1 MPAEGQP
8 GRARKPATAHT
19 ARRNHEA
26 LASLPPDDEQDFRD
40 ATRGLIA
47 PFEPAIVET
56 EGGRR
61 AWELQ
66 SYDFLDANCPDTAH
80 PSLWRQSRLSRIA
93 GLFELAP
100 GFYQLRGFDLS
111 NMHVIE
117 GDEGIVVIDPLIS
130 AETAAAALAL
140 YREHRGERPVTGLAY
155 THSHVDH
162 FGGAK
167 GIVSQ
172 EEVDGR
178 LIPVL
183 APAGFLHHAVSE
195 NVFAGTAMGRRAGYM
210 YGALL
215 GRGPDGQV
223 GSGLG
228 QTTSLGTITLIPPN
242 LDVTETGQEEVVD
255 GVRMAFQLTPGTE
268 APAEMNV
275 HFPDARVLCIADNA
289 ARAMHNILTPRGALV
304 RDPRIWAHY
313 LDEAIELFGAD
324 SDVLFS
330 GHHWPCWG
338 TERIVDYLEK
348 QRDLYR
354 YLHDQ
359 TLRLLNQGH
368 TGPEIAEMVELPP
381 SLARE
386 WHCREYYGSVSHNVK
401 AIYQRYMGWFDGNPA
416 HLWEHPPV
424 EQARRYVEF
433 MGGAETVL
441 AKARESFEA
450 GDYRWVAE
458 LVNHVVFA
466 EPQNQAARALQ
477 ADALEQLGYGA
488 ENATWR
494 NFFLMGAKELR
505 EGIAGTPTA
514 TAPPDILARLTV
526 SQLLDAMAIR
536 LNGPRA
542 WEHHLRIDWVL
553 TDPDEQHAITVRN
566 GVLSHRP
573 GRHDPEAD
581 AALVVEREALDQLL
595 LKTAD
600 IGELAESGRLRVE
613 GDGAKIGELLG
624 LLDEPDPGFAIVTP
638 SADLAT

>member
-1 MPAEGQP
+1 MAAE
-8 GRARKPATAHT
+8 ARDDFEE
-19 ARRNHEA
+19 AR
-26 LASLPPDDEQDFRD
+26 
-40 ATRGLIA
+40 RGLIA
-47 PFEPAIVET
+47 PFDPPRVED
-56 EGGRR
+56 ENGRVV
-61 AWELQ
+61 WELE
-66 SYDFLDANCPDTAH
+66 SYDFLESESPPTAN
-80 PSLWRQSRLSRIA
+80 PSLWRQSQLCRIA

-100 GFYQLRGFDLS
+100 GFFQLRGFDLS
-111 NMHVIE
+111 NMHVVE
-117 GDEGIVVIDPLIS
+117 GRDGIVVIAPLVS

-140 YREHRGERPVTGLAY
+140 YREHRGDRPVTGLIY

-167 GIVSQ
+167 GVLSP
-172 EEVDGR
+172 EEIEARRVP
-178 LIPVL
+178 IL

-195 NVFAGTAMGRRAGYM
+195 NVFAGTAMARRAGYM

-215 GRGPDGQV
+215 ERGPGGQI

-242 LDVTETGQEEVVD
+242 LDVVETGQEELVD
-255 GVRMAFQLTPGTE
+255 GVRMRFQLTPGTE
-268 APAEMNV
+268 APAEMNI

-289 ARAMHNILTPRGALV
+289 ARSMHNILTPRGALV
-304 RDPRIWAHY
+304 RDPRVWAHY
-313 LDEAIELFGAD
+313 LDEAIELFGED

-330 GHHWPCWG
+330 GHHWPLWG
-338 TERIVDYLEK
+338 GAQIADYLAK
-348 QRDLYR
+348 QRDLYT

-368 TGPEIAEMVELPP
+368 TGPEIAELIELPP
-381 SLARE
+381 SLAKE
-386 WHCREYYGSVSHNVK
+386 WHCREYYGSISHNTK

-424 EQARRYVEF
+424 EQAKRYVEF
-433 MGGAETVL
+433 MGGGEAVL
-441 AKARESFEA
+441 EKARASFAA

-458 LVNHVVFA
+458 VVNHLVFA
-466 EPQNQAARALQ
+466 EPENREARELQ
-477 ADALEQLGYGA
+477 AEALGQLGHGA
-488 ENATWR
+488 ENASWR

-505 EGIAGTPTA
+505 EGTSGTPTSA
-514 TAPPDILARLTV
+514 APPDVIAHLTV

-542 WEHHLRIDWVL
+542 AEQHLRIDWRVS
-553 TDPDEQHAITVRN
+553 DPDEQHAITVRN
-566 GVLSHRP
+566 AVLRHKPGSH
-573 GRHDPEAD
+573 GNEAD
-581 AALVVEREALDQLL
+581 ATLLVEREALNQLL

-613 GDGAKIGELLG
+613 GDGVKIGELLG

-638 SADLAT
+638 D

>member
-1 MPAEGQP
+1 MS
-8 GRARKPATAHT
+8 GRRKPATQQTAARNRAASGSLPSEDPDQDE
-19 ARRNHEA
+19 ARRGLVAE
-26 LASLPPDDEQDFRD
+26 LDPPV
-40 ATRGLIA
+40 IA
-47 PFEPAIVET
+47 GKGDQP
-56 EGGRR
+56 
-61 AWELQ
+61 AWELE
-66 SYDFLDANCPDTAH
+66 SYDFLEGEAPDTAH
-80 PSLWRQSRLSRIA
+80 PSLWRLGKLNRIA

-111 NMHVIE
+111 NMHVVE
-117 GDEGIVVIDPLIS
+117 GEEGIVVIDPLVS

-140 YREHRGERPVTGLAY
+140 YREHRGERPVTGLVY

-162 FGGAK
+162 FGGAR
-167 GIVSQ
+167 GILSE
-172 EEVDGR
+172 EEVR
-178 LIPVL
+178 ERRIPVI

-215 GRGPDGQV
+215 ERGADGQL

-228 QTTSLGTITLIPPN
+228 QTTSLGTITLIPPT
-242 LDVTETGQEEVVD
+242 LDIAETGQEEVVD

-268 APAEMNV
+268 APAEMNI

-304 RDPRIWAHY
+304 RDPRVWAHY
-313 LDEAIELFGAD
+313 LDQAIELFGAEA
-324 SDVLFS
+324 DVLFS

-338 TERIVDYLEK
+338 RERIVDYLEK
-348 QRDLYR
+348 QRDLYS

-359 TLRLLNQGH
+359 TLRLLNQGL
-368 TGPEIAEMVELPP
+368 TGPEIAEAIELPP
-381 SLARE
+381 SLAGE

-416 HLWEHPPV
+416 HLWEHPPA
-424 EQARRYVEF
+424 EQARCYVEA
-433 MGGAETVL
+433 MGGAEAVL
-441 AKARESFEA
+441 ERAQESFEV

-458 LVNHVVFA
+458 LVNHLVFA
-466 EPQNQAARALQ
+466 EPGNEAARELQ

-505 EGIAGTPTA
+505 EGISGTPTA
-514 TAPPDILARLTV
+514 AAPPDIVANLSV
-526 SQLLDAMAIR
+526 PQLLDAMAIR
-536 LNGPRA
+536 LDGPRA
-542 WEHHLRIDWVL
+542 WEHHLRIDWVI
-553 TDPDEQHAITVRN
+553 TDPDEGHAITIRN
-566 GVLSHRP
+566 GVLSHRF
-573 GRHDPEAD
+573 GRHEQSAD
-581 AALVVEREALDQLL
+581 AALVVDRAALNELL
-595 LKTAD
+595 LKVAD

-638 SADLAT
+638 D

>member
-1 MPAEGQP
+1 VSG
-8 GRARKPATAHT
+8 GRKPATEQTAARNSAARGSLPSEDPDQAE
-19 ARRNHEA
+19 ARRGLVAE
-26 LASLPPDDEQDFRD
+26 LDPPV
-40 ATRGLIA
+40 IA
-47 PFEPAIVET
+47 GKGDRP
-56 EGGRR
+56 
-61 AWELQ
+61 AWELE
-66 SYDFLDANCPDTAH
+66 SYDFLEGEAPDTAH
-80 PSLWRQSRLSRIA
+80 PSLWRLGELNRIA

-111 NMHVIE
+111 NMHVVE
-117 GDEGIVVIDPLIS
+117 GEEGIVVIDPLVS

-140 YREHRGERPVTGLAY
+140 YREHRGERTVTGLVY

-162 FGGAK
+162 FGGAR
-167 GIVSQ
+167 GVISEDEV
-172 EEVDGR
+172 EER
-178 LIPVL
+178 RIPVI

-215 GRGPDGQV
+215 ERGADGQL

-228 QTTSLGTITLIPPN
+228 QTTSLGTITLIPPT
-242 LDVTETGQEEVVD
+242 LDIAETGQEEVVD

-268 APAEMNV
+268 APAEMNI

-313 LDEAIELFGAD
+313 LDQAIELYGAE

-338 TERIVDYLEK
+338 AERIVDFLEK
-348 QRDLYR
+348 QRDLYS

-359 TLRLLNQGH
+359 TLRLLNQGL
-368 TGPEIAEMVELPP
+368 TGPEIAEAIELPP
-381 SLARE
+381 SLAGE

-424 EQARRYVEF
+424 EQAQRYVEF
-433 MGGAETVL
+433 MGGAEAVL
-441 AKARESFEA
+441 EKAHESFAA

-458 LVNHVVFA
+458 VVNHLVFA
-466 EPQNQAARALQ
+466 EPENGEARELQ

-505 EGIAGTPTA
+505 EGISGTPTA
-514 TAPPDILARLTV
+514 AAPPDIVANLSV

-536 LNGPRA
+536 LDGPRA
-542 WEHHLRIDWVL
+542 WKHYLRIDWIV
-553 TDPDEQHAITVRN
+553 TDPDEERAITVRN

-573 GRHDPEAD
+573 CRHDPTAEAG
-581 AALVVEREALDQLL
+581 LVVERRALNELL
-595 LKTAD
+595 LKVAD
-600 IGELAESGRLRVE
+600 IGELAESRRLRVE

-624 LLDEPDPGFAIVTP
+624 LLDEPNPGFAIVTP
-638 SADLAT
+638 D

>member
-1 MPAEGQP
+1 MDDSKEARRGLVAPFDPPRVESED
-8 GRARKPATAHT
+8 GRVIWELESYGFLDGDPPATA
-19 ARRNHEA
+19 N
-26 LASLPPDDEQDFRD
+26 
-40 ATRGLIA
+40 
-47 PFEPAIVET
+47 
-56 EGGRR
+56 
-61 AWELQ
+61 
-66 SYDFLDANCPDTAH
+66 
-80 PSLWRQSRLSRIA
+80 PSLWRQSRLCRIA

-111 NMHVIE
+111 NMHVVE
-117 GDEGIVVIDPLIS
+117 GEEGIVVIDPLVS

-140 YREHRGERPVTGLAY
+140 YREHRGERPVTGLIY

-162 FGGAK
+162 FGGAR
-167 GIVSQ
+167 GVVSEAEV
-172 EEVDGR
+172 EER
-178 LIPVL
+178 RIPVL

-215 GRGPDGQV
+215 ERGPGGQL

-228 QTTSLGTITLIPPN
+228 QTTSLGTITLIPPT
-242 LDVTETGQEEVVD
+242 LDVAETGQEEVVD

-268 APAEMNV
+268 APAEMNI

-289 ARAMHNILTPRGALV
+289 ARAMHNILTLRGALV
-304 RDPRIWAHY
+304 RDPRVWAHY
-313 LDEAIELFGAD
+313 LDQAIELFGAE
-324 SDVLFS
+324 SDVLFA

-338 TERIVDYLEK
+338 QARIVDYLER

-359 TLRLLNQGH
+359 TLRLLNKGL
-368 TGPEIAEMVELPP
+368 TGPEIAEAIELPP
-381 SLARE
+381 DLAAE
-386 WHCREYYGSVSHNVK
+386 WDCREYYGSVSHNVK

-424 EQARRYVEF
+424 EQARRYVEAI
-433 MGGAETVL
+433 GGAEAVL
-441 AKARESFEA
+441 AKARDSFAA

-458 LVNHVVFA
+458 LVNHLVFA
-466 EPQNQAARALQ
+466 EPGNEAARELQ
-477 ADALEQLGYGA
+477 ADALEQLGYGC

-505 EGIAGTPTA
+505 EGISGTPTA
-514 TAPPDILARLTV
+514 PAPPDIVANLSVA
-526 SQLLDAMAIR
+526 QLLDAMAIR
-536 LNGPRA
+536 LDGPRA
-542 WEHHLRIDWVL
+542 WDHHLRIDWVVAE
-553 TDPDEQHAITVRN
+553 PDEEHAITVRN

-573 GRHDPEAD
+573 RRHDPGAD
-581 AALVVEREALDQLL
+581 AALVVDREALNELL
-595 LKTAD
+595 LKVAD

-613 GDGAKIGELLG
+613 GDGVKIGELLG

-638 SADLAT
+638 D